1 MVQIYHNPRCR
12 KSREGLEYLKEI
24 GTDIEIIEYLKNPLS
39 QEQLRSL
46 LKKLRISPWDL
57 LRKNEA
63 IWKEKFKGKEISE
76 EELIGIMT
84 ENPKL
89 IERPIVVKDQKAVV
103 ARPVDK
109 IRDLFT

>member
-12 KSREGLEYLKEI
+12 KSREGLEFLKGI
-24 GTDIEIIEYLKNPLS
+24 STDIEIIEYLKNPLS

-46 LKKLRISPWDL
+46 LSKLNMSPWEL

-63 IWKEKFKGKEISE
+63 IWKAQYKGKELSE
-76 EELIGIMT
+76 EELISIMT

-89 IERPIVVKDQKAVV
+89 IERPIVVKDQQAVV
-103 ARPVDK
+103 ARPADK